1 MKKLNAIISVL
12 ISSILF
18 LFSTSVFAETATTT
32 PEAAVINGIDVL
44 AAEDIDFTNAYP
56 YVLYQNEYGNLETIY
71 DDPIVVSWTS
81 PELGS
86 YVIET
91 LGEVSTTISVYSVNE
106 QGEVTG
112 SPSVARADSNLH
124 AQYNTTCLGGLNKYI
139 VIKKNSDHPSP
150 GTDFLFRIVRTD
162 QSDDAT
168 NYLDEARQ
176 DAANNNFSN
185 LKNSACLDYSGDV
198 DIFTYNVTSGGT
210 VGFKFKNVDADLT
223 VTVRQEAPNTFMGT
237 FNYGSFQIPSNVEKT
252 HTMRLSTGK
261 YYIQINETAPDAI
274 NKNYLYS
281 YDFEF
286 IPPGSTSKSTVS
298 GTVSTPAATANID
311 SLFNDLHSMTVYA
324 KTSVLGDVVASTVV
338 DSAGNYQL
346 DLAPGS
352 YVLEFERAGYLTR
365 YTQITVGSSDVT
377 VPDKTL
383 LKGDVNGD
391 GVVNQTDSELVIAA
405 FATSY
410 PNSGYD
416 PACDIDG
423 NAVINTDDV
432 TVVLG
437 NYGKT
442 IESYGENVVIPG
454 VSGKITPVVSTD
466 DDDFDDLHK
475 ITVTMKRASD
485 GAVVAA
491 TEADK
496 ATGAYSFI
504 ARESGNFIL
513 EFRRAGYLTR
523 QTAVTFSDSKIVLPD
538 KALLA
543 GDVNGDGVVNQ
554 TDSELVIAAYGIG
567 YQDAG
572 YDPACDFDGDSNI
585 TVSDVGMVVSNNG
598 KTTNDY
604 ID

>member
-150 GTDFLFRIVRTD
+150 GTNFLFRIVRTD

-185 LKNSACLDYSGDV
+185 LKNSACLDYIGDV

-210 VGFKFKNVDADLT
+210 VGFKFKNVETDLT
-223 VTVRQEAPNTFMGT
+223 VTVRQEAPNTFIGALK
-237 FNYGSFQIPSNVEKT
+237 YGSFQIPSNVEKT
-252 HTMRLSTGK
+252 HTMQLSTGK

-274 NKNYLYS
+274 NKNDLYG

-324 KTSVLGDVVASTVV
+324 KTSVLGDVVTSTVV
-338 DSAGNYQL
+338 DSAGNYQF

-365 YTQITVGSSDVT
+365 YTQVTVGSSDVT

-391 GVVNQTDSELVIAA
+391 GVVNQTDRTLVSEKIAVQ
-405 FATSY
+405 Y
-410 PNSGYD
+410 PSAGYD
-416 PACDIDG
+416 PACDFDG
-423 NAVINTDDV
+423 NGSITASDIGD
-432 TVVLG
+432 VVL
-437 NYGKT
+437 NMNKT

-513 EFRRAGYLTR
+513 EFRRAGFLTR

-543 GDVNGDGVVNQ
+543 GDVNGDGVINT
-554 TDSELVIAAYGIG
+554 TDTSLVTGVFGKRYP
-567 YQDAG
+567 DAG
-572 YDPACDFDGDSNI
+572 YNPACDFDGN
-585 TVSDVGMVVSNNG
+585 TVINTDDATAAIGNFG
-598 KTTNDY
+598 KSADDY
-604 ID
+604 VD

>member
-18 LFSTSVFAETATTT
+18 LFSTSVFAETETTT
-32 PEAAVINGIDVL
+32 PEVAVINGIDVL

-56 YVLYQNEYGNLETIY
+56 YVLYQNKYGNLETIY

-150 GTDFLFRIVRTD
+150 GTNFLFRIVRTD

-185 LKNSACLDYSGDV
+185 LKNSAFLDYSGDV

-210 VGFKFKNVDADLT
+210 VGFKFKNVETDLT
-223 VTVRQEAPNTFMGT
+223 VTVRQEASNTFIGA

-274 NKNYLYS
+274 NKNDLYG

-324 KTSVLGDVVASTVV
+324 KTSVLGDVVTSTVV
-338 DSAGNYQL
+338 DSAGNYQF

-365 YTQITVGSSDVT
+365 YTQVTVGSSDVT

-391 GVVNQTDSELVIAA
+391 GVVNQTDTKLVTEAYRKE
-405 FATSY
+405 Y
-410 PNSGYD
+410 PEAGYD
-416 PACDIDG
+416 PACDFDG
-423 NAVINTDDV
+423 NALVSVEDIGMPV
-432 TVVLG
+432 S

-504 ARESGNFIL
+504 ARERGNFIL

-523 QTAVTFSDSKIVLPD
+523 QTAVTFSDSKVVLPD

-543 GDVNGDGVVNQ
+543 GDVNGDGVINT
-554 TDSELVIAAYGIG
+554 TDTSLVTGVFGKRYP
-567 YQDAG
+567 DAG
-572 YDPACDFDGDSNI
+572 YNPACDFDGN
-585 TVSDVGMVVSNNG
+585 TVINTDDVTAAIGNFG
-598 KTTNDY
+598 KSADDY

>member
-1 MKKLNAIISVL
+1 M
-12 ISSILF
+12 
-18 LFSTSVFAETATTT
+18 
-32 PEAAVINGIDVL
+32 
-44 AAEDIDFTNAYP
+44 
-56 YVLYQNEYGNLETIY
+56 
-71 DDPIVVSWTS
+71 
-81 PELGS
+81 
-86 YVIET
+86 
-91 LGEVSTTISVYSVNE
+91 
-106 QGEVTG
+106 
-112 SPSVARADSNLH
+112 
-124 AQYNTTCLGGLNKYI
+124 
-139 VIKKNSDHPSP
+139 
-150 GTDFLFRIVRTD
+150 
-162 QSDDAT
+162 
-168 NYLDEARQ
+168 
-176 DAANNNFSN
+176 
-185 LKNSACLDYSGDV
+185 
-198 DIFTYNVTSGGT
+198 
-210 VGFKFKNVDADLT
+210 
-223 VTVRQEAPNTFMGT
+223 
-237 FNYGSFQIPSNVEKT
+237 
-252 HTMRLSTGK
+252 
-261 YYIQINETAPDAI
+261 
-274 NKNYLYS
+274 
-281 YDFEF
+281 
-286 IPPGSTSKSTVS
+286 
-298 GTVSTPAATANID
+298 
-311 SLFNDLHSMTVYA
+311 
-324 KTSVLGDVVASTVV
+324 
-338 DSAGNYQL
+338 
-346 DLAPGS
+346 
-352 YVLEFERAGYLTR
+352 EFERAGYLTR
-365 YTQITVGSSDVT
+365 YTQVTVGSSDVT

>member
-18 LFSTSVFAETATTT
+18 LFSTSVFAETETTT

-106 QGEVTG
+106 QGEVTS

-124 AQYNTTCLGGLNKYI
+124 AQYNTTCLGGLKRYI

-185 LKNSACLDYSGDV
+185 LKNSACLDYNGDV

-210 VGFKFKNVDADLT
+210 GGFKFKNVETDLT
-223 VTVRQEAPNTFMGT
+223 VTVRQEAPNSFMGT

-252 HTMRLSTGK
+252 HTMQLSTGK
-261 YYIQINETAPDAI
+261 YYIQINETAPDVI
-274 NKNYLYS
+274 NKNNLYS

-286 IPPGSTSKSTVS
+286 IPPGSTSQSTVS

-324 KTSVLGDVVASTVV
+324 KTSVLGDVVTSTVV
-338 DSAGNYQL
+338 DSAGNYQF

-365 YTQITVGSSDVT
+365 YTQVTVGSSNVT

-391 GVVNQTDSELVIAA
+391 GVVNQTDRTLVSEKIAVQ
-405 FATSY
+405 Y
-410 PNSGYD
+410 PSAGYD
-416 PACDIDG
+416 PACDFDG
-423 NAVINTDDV
+423 NGSITASDIGD
-432 TVVLG
+432 VVL
-437 NYGKT
+437 NMNKT

-523 QTAVTFSDSKIVLPD
+523 QTAVTFSDSKVVLPD

-543 GDVNGDGVVNQ
+543 GDVNGDGVINT
-554 TDSELVIAAYGIG
+554 TDTSLVTGVFGKRYP
-567 YQDAG
+567 DAG
-572 YDPACDFDGDSNI
+572 YNPACDFDGN
-585 TVSDVGMVVSNNG
+585 TVINTDDVTAAIGNFG
-598 KTTNDY
+598 KSADDY

>member
-1 MKKLNAIISVL
+1 MRKLNAIISVL

-298 GTVSTPAATANID
+298 GTVSTLAATANID

-324 KTSVLGDVVASTVV
+324 KTSVLGDVVTSTVV
-338 DSAGNYQL
+338 DSAGNYQF

-365 YTQITVGSSDVT
+365 YTQVTVGSSDVT

-391 GVVNQTDSELVIAA
+391 GVVNQTDRTLVSEKIAVQ
-405 FATSY
+405 Y
-410 PNSGYD
+410 PSAGYD
-416 PACDIDG
+416 PACDFDG
-423 NAVINTDDV
+423 NGSITASDIGD
-432 TVVLG
+432 VVL
-437 NYGKT
+437 NMNKT

-513 EFRRAGYLTR
+513 EFRRAG
-523 QTAVTFSDSKIVLPD
+523 FPP
-538 KALLA
+538 
-543 GDVNGDGVVNQ
+543 NC
-554 TDSELVIAAYGIG
+554 G
-567 YQDAG
+567 YVQ
-572 YDPACDFDGDSNI
+572 
-585 TVSDVGMVVSNNG
+585 
-598 KTTNDY
+598 
-604 ID
+604 